1 MINSIENNNN
11 LNISQKKVLYNKKI
25 KKLLNS
31 QENKQ
36 NIFLSKIT
44 NGRVN
49 IMGTPI
55 SQTVFPLFQEN
66 TTGDLVYKNEAL
78 KSIQNKSKLSDLFFS
93 KFNIDSLQKIIKYR
107 VWIESNKKHKIADQS
122 EHQLK
127 IIMRSIYLQYGK
139 FNENNI
145 VNQVKE
151 LNERVCKYSI
161 SNILSNIEMYIGYK
175 KTVSYLPMPIVL
187 PENVSIKGANIV
199 Y

>member
-1 MINSIENNNN
+1 MISSIENNNS

-93 KFNIDSLQKIIKYR
+93 KLNIDSLQKIIKYR
-107 VWIESNKKHKIADQS
+107 VWIESNKKHKIANQS

-161 SNILSNIEMYIGYK
+161 SNILSNIEMYVGYK

>member
-11 LNISQKKVLYNKKI
+11 LNIAQKKVLYNKKI

-36 NIFLSKIT
+36 NILLSKIT

-66 TTGDLVYKNEAL
+66 TRGDLVYKNEAL

-127 IIMRSIYLQYGK
+127 IIMRSIFLQYGK

>member
-11 LNISQKKVLYNKKI
+11 LNIAQKKVLYNKKI

-36 NIFLSKIT
+36 NILLSKIT

-66 TTGDLVYKNEAL
+66 TRGDLVYKNEAL

-127 IIMRSIYLQYGK
+127 IIMRSIFLQYGK
-139 FNENNI
+139 FNENNT
-145 VNQVKE
+145 VNQIKE

-175 KTVSYLPMPIVL
+175 KTVSY
-187 PENVSIKGANIV
+187 
-199 Y
+199 

>member
-49 IMGTPI
+49 IMGAPI

-93 KFNIDSLQKIIKYR
+93 KLNIDSLQKIIKYR
-107 VWIESNKKHKIADQS
+107 VWIESNKKHKIANQS

-175 KTVSYLPMPIVL
+175 KTVSYLPIPIVL